1 MKLLNQTLGD
11 FLFQSEPPTASLSTL
26 LTFWSFKF
34 DFETVSNSFEAR
46 IPTPLSALWN
56 IKTLA

>member
-1 MKLLNQTLGD
+1 MLNQTFGD
-11 FLFQSEPPTASLSTL
+11 FLFQSEPPRTSLSTL
-26 LTFWSFKF
+26 LSFKF

>member
-1 MKLLNQTLGD
+1 MKLLNQTFGD
-11 FLFQSEPPTASLSTL
+11 FLFQSEPPRTSLSTL
-26 LTFWSFKF
+26 LSFKF